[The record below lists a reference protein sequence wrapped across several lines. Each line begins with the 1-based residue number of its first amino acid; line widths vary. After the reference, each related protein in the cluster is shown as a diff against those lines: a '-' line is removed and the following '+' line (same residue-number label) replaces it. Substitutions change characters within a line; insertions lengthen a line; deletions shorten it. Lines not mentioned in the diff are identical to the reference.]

1 MHHPKRLRVAR
12 HALAGTV
19 AALAFCAGVHAQTR
33 AFEIPPGDLRSALE
47 AYAAQSG
54 VQLVYKS
61 EDVRGLSTKG
71 IKRSA
76 PSEEALQNLL
86 EGTPLKVRRDGA
98 GAVVL
103 FVAAVGASASGEIQR
118 LDSVTVSA
126 NRRRE
131 PAREVPMQ
139 VNVLSTENLQRAGAK
154 SLGDY
159 LTSEPGVELTSS
171 GGPGYASVG
180 IRGVTT
186 GSQTIATVGAYV
198 DDVAVGSSSAF
209 AKGPGLLL
217 DMGLLDLNYI
227 ELLRGPQGTLYGAS
241 AMGGVLKYVTN
252 VPDTGEFSGKV
263 SLGGSKTTNGRASST
278 VSGVV
283 NVPLKQDVAAVRV
296 SAYQDR
302 AGGWVDATGPAAASA
317 SNRGESTGAR
327 ASVLVT
333 PTKDLTFR
341 LTATAQDIKRDGY
354 DFVNYDPTT
363 SLPVAGGLSR
373 SLSLREPYRV
383 KTELYSAE
391 VEYELGWARLNS
403 VTSMQKVRHEATI
416 DATAIFG
423 PLLGG
428 GFSKIS
434 LVQPASFDRTSQE
447 FRLTSKSDSQ
457 LEWLAGLYVT
467 RETGANNQT
476 ADTVLTGGAAGPQL
490 AKVSIPSVYKEYA
503 AFGDLTWKFNSAFAV
518 TGGLRVARNK
528 QTFSQTQSGPLTP
541 NNSLSGK
548 SSEDATTYLL
558 TGRYALNP
566 ASSVYGRVATGYRP
580 GGPNAIAFDIK
591 TGLPVI
597 PNTTF
602 ASDSL
607 TSYEV
612 GYKADLLNKALSVEA
627 AVYDIEWRN
636 IQQPRAINGVSVIA
650 NAGNARVR
658 GAELSAT
665 YRPVV
670 QWTMIAKAAHTDAKF
685 TQEAPGLGAVSGDR
699 LPDSPRFSASLSTN
713 YNFALAANPA
723 YAGVAYRYIGD
734 RDAGIR
740 VGSSTLPSYKMPA
753 YSLVDLQAG
762 VDFGRFNIGM
772 FVRNVFDKRAQLSA
786 GTAFIPLGGSAL
798 VSVAQP
804 RTFGLT
810 VSAPF

>member
-1 MHHPKRLRVAR
+1 MHHSERLRATRRV
-12 HALAGTV
+12 LAGTLT
-19 AALAFCAGVHAQTR
+19 ALAFCASVQAQTR

-54 VQLVYKS
+54 VQLVYKI

-71 IKRSA
+71 IKRDASA
-76 PSEEALQNLL
+76 EDALQNLL
-86 EGTPLKVRRDGA
+86 EGTPLKVRRDAA
-98 GAVVL
+98 GALIL
-103 FVAAVGASASGEIQR
+103 FVAPRSASAADAQQ
-118 LDSVTVSA
+118 LDTVLVSA

-159 LTSEPGVELTSS
+159 LTSEAGVELNSS
-171 GGPGYASVG
+171 GGPGFGGVG
-180 IRGVTT
+180 IRGATT
-186 GSQTIATVGAYV
+186 GAQTIATVGAYV

-209 AKGPGLLL
+209 AKGAGLLL
-217 DMGLLDLNYI
+217 DMGLLDLNHI

-252 VPDTGEFSGKV
+252 VPDASEFSGKV
-263 SLGGSKTTNGRASST
+263 SLGGSKTANGRASST
-278 VSGVV
+278 LSGVV

-302 AGGWVDATGPAAASA
+302 AGGWVEATGPAAGSA
-317 SNRGESTGAR
+317 INRGDSTGAR
-327 ASVLVT
+327 ASLLVT

-341 LTATAQDIKRDGY
+341 LTATLQDIKRDGY
-354 DFVNYDPTT
+354 DFVNYDPVT
-363 SLPVAGGLSR
+363 SQPVAGELSR

-416 DATAIFG
+416 DVTAIFN

-428 GFSKIS
+428 GFSQIS
-434 LVQPASFDRTSQE
+434 LAQPASFDRTSQE
-447 FRLTSKSDSQ
+447 FRLTSKSDSKF
-457 LEWLAGLYVT
+457 EWLAGLYFN
-467 RETGANNQT
+467 RETGTNNQT
-476 ADTVLTGGAAGPQL
+476 ADTVLKGGGAGPQL
-490 AKVSIPSVYKEYA
+490 ANVNIPSVYKEYA

-518 TGGLRVARNK
+518 TAGIRVAHNQ
-528 QTFSQTQSGPLTP
+528 QTFSQISSGPLVGDK
-541 NNSLSGK
+541 SLSAE
-548 SSEDATTYLL
+548 SSEDTSTFLL

-566 ASSVYGRVATGYRP
+566 QSSVYGRVATGYRP
-580 GGPNAIAFDIK
+580 GGPNAVVLDIK
-591 TGLPVI
+591 TGKPVI

-612 GYKADLLNKALSVEA
+612 GYKADLLNKVLSVEA
-627 AVYDIEWRN
+627 AIYDLEWRN

-650 NAGNARVR
+650 NAGSARVQ

-665 YRPVV
+665 YRPLPPWTVV
-670 QWTMIAKAAHTDAKF
+670 AKAAYTDAKF
-685 TQEAPGLGAVSGDR
+685 TEDAPGLGAMVGDR
-699 LPDSPRFSASLSTN
+699 LPDSPKYSASLSAN
-713 YNFALAANPA
+713 YSFALAANPA
-723 YAGVAYRYIGD
+723 YAGVAARYVGN

-740 VGSSTLPSYKMPA
+740 VGSSTLPSYRMPS

-762 VDFGRFNIGM
+762 VDVGRFGIGM

-786 GTAFIPLGGSAL
+786 STAFIPLGSSAL

-810 VSAPF
+810 VSASF

>member
-1 MHHPKRLRVAR
+1 MHHSKRLRAAR
-12 HALAGTV
+12 RVLAGTL
-19 AALAFCAGVHAQTR
+19 AALAFCACAQAQTR
-33 AFEIPPGDLRSALE
+33 SFEIPSGDLRSALE

-54 VQLVYKS
+54 VQLVYKI

-71 IKRSA
+71 VKRSA
-76 PSEEALQNLL
+76 SSEDALQNLL
-86 EGTPLKVRRDGA
+86 EGTPLKVRRDAA

-103 FVAAVGASASGEIQR
+103 FVSAVGASAADGVQQ
-118 LDSVTVSA
+118 LDSVMVSA
-126 NRRRE
+126 SRRRE
-131 PAREVPMQ
+131 PVREVPMQ
-139 VNVLSTENLQRAGAK
+139 VNVLSTEALQRSGAK

-159 LTSEPGVELTSS
+159 LTSEAGVELTSV
-171 GGPGYASVG
+171 GGPGYGSVG

-217 DMGLLDLNYI
+217 DMGLLDLNHI

-263 SLGGSKTTNGRASST
+263 SLGGTTTKNGRASTT

-283 NVPLKQDVAAVRV
+283 NVPLKEDVAAVRV

-302 AGGWVDATGPAAASA
+302 AGGWVEATGPAAGSA
-317 SNRGESTGAR
+317 SNRGDSTGAR

-341 LTATAQDIKRDGY
+341 LTATVQDIKRDGY
-354 DFVNYDPTT
+354 DFVDYNPAT
-363 SLPVAGGLSR
+363 SLPVAGELSR

-416 DATAIFG
+416 DATAIYN

-428 GFSKIS
+428 GFSQIA
-434 LVQPASFDRTSQE
+434 LAQPASFDRTSQE
-447 FRLTSKSDSQ
+447 FRLTSKSDAQ
-457 LEWLAGLYVT
+457 LEWLAGIYIT

-476 ADTVLTGGAAGPQL
+476 VDTVLTGGAAGPQL
-490 AKVSIPSVYKEYA
+490 AAVNIPSVYKEFA

-518 TGGLRVARNK
+518 TAGVRVAHNH
-528 QTFSQTQSGPLTP
+528 QTFSQTSSGPLTG
-541 NNSLSGK
+541 NNSLSAE
-548 SSEDATTYLL
+548 SSEDTTTYLL
-558 TGRYALNP
+558 TGRYALNSE
-566 ASSVYGRVATGYRP
+566 SSIYGRVATGYRP
-580 GGPNAIAFDIK
+580 GGPNAVVLDIK
-591 TGLPVI
+591 TGQPVI

-612 GYKADLLNKALSVEA
+612 GYKADLLNKVLSVEA
-627 AVYDIEWRN
+627 AIYDLEWRN
-636 IQQPRAINGVSVIA
+636 IQQPRAISGVSVIA
-650 NAGNARVR
+650 NAGNARVQ

-665 YRPVV
+665 YRPLT
-670 QWTMIAKAAHTDAKF
+670 QWTLIAKGAYTDAKF
-685 TQEAPGLGAVSGDR
+685 TEDAPGLGATTGDR
-699 LPDSPRFSASLSTN
+699 LPDSPKFSASLSAN
-713 YNFALAANPA
+713 YSFALAANPA
-723 YAGVAYRYIGD
+723 YAGVAYRYVGS

-740 VGSSTLPSYKMPA
+740 VGSSTLPSYKMPS

-762 VDFGRFNIGM
+762 IDVGRFGIGM

-786 GTAFIPLGGSAL
+786 GTAFIPLGGNAL

-810 VSAPF
+810 VSASF

>member
-1 MHHPKRLRVAR
+1 MHQSKRLRVAR
-12 HALAGTV
+12 RALAGTLT
-19 AALAFCAGVHAQTR
+19 ALAFCASVQAQPRT
-33 AFEIPPGDLRSALE
+33 FEIPPGDLRSALE

-54 VQLVYKS
+54 VQLVYKI
-61 EDVRGLSTKG
+61 EDVRGFSTKG
-71 IKRSA
+71 IKQSA
-76 PSEEALQNLL
+76 SSEDALQNLL

-103 FVAAVGASASGEIQR
+103 FVAAAGASAADGARPVETVV
-118 LDSVTVSA
+118 VTA

-159 LTSEPGVELTSS
+159 LTSEAGVELTSV
-171 GGPGYASVG
+171 GGPGYGSVG

-217 DMGLLDLNYI
+217 DMGLLDLNHI

-278 VSGVV
+278 LSGVV

-302 AGGWVDATGPAAASA
+302 AGGWVEATGPAAASA
-317 SNRGESTGAR
+317 INRGDSTGAR
-327 ASVLVT
+327 ASELVT
-333 PTKDLTFR
+333 PIKDLTFR
-341 LTATAQDIKRDGY
+341 LTATVQDIKRDGY
-354 DFVNYDPTT
+354 DFVNYDPKT
-363 SLPVAGGLSR
+363 SQPVAGELSR

-383 KTELYSAE
+383 KTELYSGE

-403 VTSMQKVRHEATI
+403 VTSMQKVRHEALI
-416 DATAIFG
+416 DATAIYN

-428 GFSKIS
+428 GFSKII
-434 LVQPASFDRTSQE
+434 LAQPASFDRTSQE
-447 FRLTSKSDSQ
+447 FRLTSKSNSQ
-457 LEWLAGLYVT
+457 FEWLAGLYFN
-467 RETGANNQT
+467 RETGSNNQVVDT
-476 ADTVLTGGAAGPQL
+476 ALTGGAVGPQL
-490 AKVSIPSVYKEYA
+490 AVVSIPSVYKEYA
-503 AFGDLTWKFNSAFAV
+503 AFGDLTWKFNSALSV
-518 TGGLRVARNK
+518 TAGLRIARNR
-528 QTFSQTQSGPLTP
+528 QTFSQISAGPLVG
-541 NNSLSGK
+541 NKSLSAE
-548 SSEDATTYLL
+548 SSEGTTTYLL
-558 TGRYALNP
+558 TGRYALSP
-566 ASSVYGRVATGYRP
+566 ESSVYGRVATGYRP
-580 GGPNAIAFDIK
+580 GGPNAVVLDIK
-591 TGLPVI
+591 TGQPVI

-612 GYKADLLNKALSVEA
+612 GYKADLLNKMLSVEA
-627 AVYDIEWRN
+627 AIYDLEWRN
-636 IQQPRAINGVSVIA
+636 IQQPRAISGVSVIA

-665 YRPVV
+665 YRPLA
-670 QWTMIAKAAHTDAKF
+670 QWTMVAKGAYTDAKL
-685 TQEAPGLGAVSGDR
+685 TEDAPGLNAVSGDR
-699 LPDSPRFSASLSTN
+699 LPDSPKFSASLSAN
-713 YNFALAANPA
+713 YSFALAANPA
-723 YAGVAYRYIGD
+723 YAGLAYRHVGS
-734 RDAGIR
+734 RDAGFR
-740 VGSSTLPSYKMPA
+740 VGSNTLPSYILPS

-762 VDFGRFNIGM
+762 VDVGRFGIGM
-772 FVRNVFDKRAQLSA
+772 FVRNAFDKRAQLSA
-786 GTAFIPLGGSAL
+786 STAFVPLGGSAL

-804 RTFGLT
+804 RTVGLT
-810 VSAPF
+810 VSASF